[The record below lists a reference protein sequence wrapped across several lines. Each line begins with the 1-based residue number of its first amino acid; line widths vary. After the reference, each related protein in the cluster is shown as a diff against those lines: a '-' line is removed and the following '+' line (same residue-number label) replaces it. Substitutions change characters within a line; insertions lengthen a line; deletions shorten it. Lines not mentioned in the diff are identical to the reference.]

1 MATCGNQSSEQE
13 KDVKDTFYDIDAC
26 STTPLSILLK
36 INQPSTAQTPKRP
49 LPVGVIT
56 DRSLIDLILKA
67 TGFKPM
73 GVTLMNDTDA
83 VVEFEKGVKITEIAQ
98 LLHSIDSWV
107 GYKVEVGCIIA
118 TKKQLVKTTMDIEE
132 QRRATR
138 ELEQK
143 KQEFEEEQQA
153 SRIQIKDLLD
163 KFEEQVKRIEMVHS
177 RSTVGPTP
185 IDVVTPQVSD
195 VGLAS
200 PVLQH
205 PSYKLP
211 PLPKFSGALP
221 VPKGEGSFEQFMFQI
236 RGFKG
241 SYTEE
246 AMKNGIVGA
255 VTDGARDYLDFIGFE
270 NDLTTII
277 DALDMRYGKG
287 QSTDR
292 IQQEFYQLSQE
303 RGETIQQFAGR
314 MELKYKKL
322 VELYPGRYTKDI
334 LKERLFYGMT
344 QHLRNSMRYLYK
356 KPGTTYEE
364 LMMSAKEAEA
374 EWIDNKAR
382 VKSAIIHEDPGK
394 KEREELKQRI
404 EKLTESVKTA
414 NLQTKPASPR
424 HKKSPRSPRVGR
436 QNVNERGPEPTAAG
450 PFHGNRRPLQCY
462 KCGGWG
468 HVARECP
475 TAENLDWRGLM
486 RADPTPEKAPGPE
499 STVPNQQ

>member
-1 MATCGNQSSEQE
+1 MATCGNQSPEQE
-13 KDVKDTFYDIDAC
+13 KDVKDTFSDIDAC

-36 INQPSTAQTPKRP
+36 INQPSTAQTPKCP
-49 LPVGVIT
+49 LPVGVVM

-83 VVEFEKGVKITEIAQ
+83 VIEFENGVKITEIAQ

-132 QRRATR
+132 HRRAAR

-163 KFEEQVKRIEMVHS
+163 KFEEQVKCIEMVHS

-195 VGLAS
+195 VGLTNA
-200 PVLQH
+200 VLQH
-205 PSYKLP
+205 PSYRLP

-241 SYTEE
+241 SYMEE

-277 DALDMRYGKG
+277 DGLDMRYGKG
-287 QSTDR
+287 QSTDQ

-303 RGETIQQFAGR
+303 RGETIQQFTGR

-322 VELYPGRYTKDI
+322 VELYPG
-334 LKERLFYGMT
+334 
-344 QHLRNSMRYLYK
+344 
-356 KPGTTYEE
+356 
-364 LMMSAKEAEA
+364 
-374 EWIDNKAR
+374 
-382 VKSAIIHEDPGK
+382 
-394 KEREELKQRI
+394 
-404 EKLTESVKTA
+404 
-414 NLQTKPASPR
+414 
-424 HKKSPRSPRVGR
+424 
-436 QNVNERGPEPTAAG
+436 
-450 PFHGNRRPLQCY
+450 
-462 KCGGWG
+462 
-468 HVARECP
+468 
-475 TAENLDWRGLM
+475 
-486 RADPTPEKAPGPE
+486 
-499 STVPNQQ
+499 

>member
-1 MATCGNQSSEQE
+1 MATCGNQSPEQE
-13 KDVKDTFYDIDAC
+13 KDVKDTFYDIDEC

-36 INQPSTAQTPKRP
+36 INQPSTAQTPKCP
-49 LPVGVIT
+49 LPVEVMM

-73 GVTLMNDTDA
+73 GVTMMNDTDA
-83 VVEFEKGVKITEIAQ
+83 VIEFEKGVKITEIAQ

-132 QRRATR
+132 QRRAVR

-143 KQEFEEEQQA
+143 RQLFEEEQEA
-153 SRIQIKDLLD
+153 SKIQIKDLLD

-195 VGLAS
+195 VGLVS

-221 VPKGEGSFEQFMFQI
+221 VPNGEGSFEQFMFQI
-236 RGFKG
+236 HGFKG

-277 DALDMRYGKG
+277 DMLDMRYGKG

-314 MELKYKKL
+314 MELKIQETGGVVPRTIHKRHSEGAIVL
-322 VELYPGRYTKDI
+322 WNDSTPTKFD
-334 LKERLFYGMT
+334 EVFVQET
-344 QHLRNSMRYLYK
+344 
-356 KPGTTYEE
+356 
-364 LMMSAKEAEA
+364 
-374 EWIDNKAR
+374 
-382 VKSAIIHEDPGK
+382 
-394 KEREELKQRI
+394 
-404 EKLTESVKTA
+404 
-414 NLQTKPASPR
+414 R
-424 HKKSPRSPRVGR
+424 H
-436 QNVNERGPEPTAAG
+436 
-450 PFHGNRRPLQCY
+450 HI
-462 KCGGWG
+462 
-468 HVARECP
+468 
-475 TAENLDWRGLM
+475 
-486 RADPTPEKAPGPE
+486 
-499 STVPNQQ
+499 